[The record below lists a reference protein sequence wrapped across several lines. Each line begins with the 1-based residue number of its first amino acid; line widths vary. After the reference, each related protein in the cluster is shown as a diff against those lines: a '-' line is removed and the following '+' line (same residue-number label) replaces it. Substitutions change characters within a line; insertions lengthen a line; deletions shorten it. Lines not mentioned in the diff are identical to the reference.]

1 MKILLSTLYASG
13 FIRYCTKQDLHSLS
27 FSLCF
32 ILYYK
37 SPLIM
42 TPLMPYEV
50 KRKFSNSSRTVEVD
64 KKACL
69 MLK

>member
-1 MKILLSTLYASG
+1 MRVALSGTVQS
-13 FIRYCTKQDLHSLS
+13 RTCTH
-27 FSLCF
+27 SLCF
-32 ILYYK
+32 KLYYK

-64 KKACL
+64 KKAGL
-69 MLK
+69 LLK